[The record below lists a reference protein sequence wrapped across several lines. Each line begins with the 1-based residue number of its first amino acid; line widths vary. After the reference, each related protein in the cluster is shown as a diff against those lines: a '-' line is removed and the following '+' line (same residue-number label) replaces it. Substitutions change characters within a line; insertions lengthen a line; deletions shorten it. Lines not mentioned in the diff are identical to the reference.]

1 MSCSVSL
8 SPRHGLTTVHEPTG
22 VEYVNIA
29 PNLAYQLV
37 KQGGGEEGH
46 EYEMV
51 RTSHQPPPPAPP
63 DRGSNEIP
71 SPHLSHSQISA
82 VPLPAQPLSSD
93 GGEVPGEAVY
103 EYIGGDM

>member
-1 MSCSVSL
+1 VSCSVSL
-8 SPRHGLTTVHEPTG
+8 SLRHALTSVHEPTG
-22 VEYVNIA
+22 VEHVNIA

-37 KQGGGEEGH
+37 KQRGGEEGH

-51 RTSHQPPPPAPP
+51 SISHQPPPPAPT

-71 SPHLSHSQISA
+71 SPHPPHSQMSA

-93 GGEVPGEAVY
+93 GGGAPGEPVY
-103 EYIGGDM
+103 EHIGGNM